1 MFNLANFCTAANLVS
16 GCLAIVLA
24 LTGHLDLAPFA
35 ILTGLLFDFFDG
47 FFARILKTSGELGKQ
62 LDSLADMVTFGVAPG
77 MIMLVWLATDPTKIH
92 EFGALDPDIFLQ
104 WMNDALHFQTSNYLP
119 LVAFMF
125 PFFALFRL
133 ANFNIDTRQS
143 HSFIG
148 LPTPAATLFFM
159 SFPLALHFHPE
170 QLESGLFAWLSQPI
184 FVCTALVVMSILMVS
199 PLPLFALKFKNF
211 GWKGNEIR
219 YTFLLISLGLIP
231 LFGVW
236 SFSLI
241 VFLYLLFSI
250 IQNTFSKQK
259 AV

>member
-1 MFNLANFCTAANLVS
+1 MFNLPNFCTAANLIS
-16 GCLAIVLA
+16 GCIAIVLA

-35 ILTGLLFDFFDG
+35 VLVGLLFDFLDG
-47 FFARILKTSGELGKQ
+47 FLARLTKTSGDLGKQ
-62 LDSLADMVTFGVAPG
+62 LDSLSDMVTFGVAPG
-77 MIMLVWLATDPTKIH
+77 MITLVWLATDPANSHDLGVSNGELFT
-92 EFGALDPDIFLQ
+92 Q
-104 WMNDALHFQTSNYLP
+104 WVDDAIHFQTTNYLP
-119 LVAFMF
+119 LIGLMF

-133 ANFNIDTRQS
+133 AKFNIDTRQS

-148 LPTPAATLFFM
+148 LPTPSATLFFM
-159 SFPLALHFHPE
+159 SFPLALHFHAE
-170 QLESGLFAWLSQPI
+170 QLESGLFAWLSQPL
-184 FVCTALVVMSILMVS
+184 FVSTAVVVISLLMVS
-199 PLPLFALKFKNF
+199 PVPMFALKFKEF

-250 IQNTFSKQK
+250 IQNIFSKQK

>member
-1 MFNLANFCTAANLVS
+1 M
-16 GCLAIVLA
+16 AIVLA
-24 LTGHLDLAPFA
+24 LTGRIDLAPFA
-35 ILTGLLFDFFDG
+35 VLLGLLFDFLDG
-47 FFARILKTSGELGKQ
+47 FLARLMKTSGELGKQ
-62 LDSLADMVTFGVAPG
+62 LDSLSDMVTFGVAPG
-77 MIMLVWLATDPTKIH
+77 IIMLVWLATDPTQVH
-92 EFGALDPDIFLQ
+92 EFGALDPTIFSR
-104 WMNDALHFQTSNYLP
+104 WINNAIHFQTSNYLP
-119 LVAFMF
+119 FVALVF
-125 PFFALFRL
+125 PFLALFRL
-133 ANFNIDTRQS
+133 AKFNIDTRQS

-170 QLESGLFAWLSQPI
+170 QVESGFFAWLSQPL
-184 FVCTALVVMSILMVS
+184 FVSGAILVISVLMVS
-199 PLPLFALKFKNF
+199 PLPMFALKFKQY

-219 YTFLLISLGLIP
+219 YAFLLISLGLIP